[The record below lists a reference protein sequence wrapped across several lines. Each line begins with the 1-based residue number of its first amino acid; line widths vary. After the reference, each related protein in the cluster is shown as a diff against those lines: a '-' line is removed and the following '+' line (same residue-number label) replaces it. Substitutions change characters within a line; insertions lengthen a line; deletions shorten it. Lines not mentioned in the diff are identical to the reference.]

1 MPPPLDWGL
10 ISTFASFIRYSDF
23 GFRPQSRQPLLLLVQ
38 LQFPRIALGF
48 LGVENGLISMGKG
61 SLSLILLPID
71 SATLTY
77 NNIIPSHAFNSHSYA
92 YSYDLRYPAPHN
104 LLLLLQLIYVASPPL
119 DPRMRELSLQNLKRT
134 LGSHKSMEIHAY
146 LLLDTWH
153 GLASHSSPR
162 M

>member
-1 MPPPLDWGL
+1 M

-23 GFRPQSRQPLLLLVQ
+23 GFRPQSRQPLLLLLVQ

-48 LGVENGLISMGKG
+48 LGVEDGLMISMGKG

-104 LLLLLQLIYVASPPL
+104 LLLLLLQLIYGAPPL